1 MQRVLTEVN
10 RSQVA
15 GDYGA
20 KRFSELSSLGIKP
33 VLVDSGSSMDPVGA
47 NVSYSIV
54 AVEVAH
60 LVQSYWVAELSP
72 AKNHTF
78 LHAVLTPALQTLL
91 LEQRPLHCLRNWWSF
106 AAYFP
111 CQYLVAVFSEVLDHT
126 GNCAIWLLEGGSDLF
141 DGADRVSSG
150 YHLPEPSKNN
160 GFLFELGQV
169 AIAAPTNKLNVV

>member
-20 KRFSELSSLGIKP
+20 KRFSELSSLCIKS
-33 VLVDSGSSMDPVGA
+33 VLIDSGSSVDPVGA

-54 AVEVAH
+54 AVEVTH
-60 LVQSYWVAELSP
+60 LMQSDWVAELSP

-91 LEQRPLHCLRNWWSF
+91 IE
-106 AAYFP
+106 
-111 CQYLVAVFSEVLDHT
+111 
-126 GNCAIWLLEGGSDLF
+126 
-141 DGADRVSSG
+141 
-150 YHLPEPSKNN
+150 
-160 GFLFELGQV
+160 
-169 AIAAPTNKLNVV
+169 